1 VALLF
6 GPLSSGGRYAVTQ
19 KGPASMAH
27 RWLARTAAV
36 LLPLTLL
43 AAACSSSSSKVGT
56 GSGGTGGNT
65 TTSGGAALASL
76 LPAAVDSAK
85 VINVGSDI
93 SYAPVESY
101 KAGTQQAI
109 GIDIDLCN
117 AMVQQ
122 FGSDFSCKFQNTTFD
137 NIIPSLMAQR
147 FDIIMSAM
155 SDTKDR
161 QSKIDFVDY
170 FNAGTSILVAKGNP
184 KNIQSLDDL
193 CGLVIGLQKGT
204 TQEQLATTQ
213 KAKCATKG
221 KSLTVLTYTT
231 DTDAQLALKAGRS
244 VADMNDFPVAA
255 YTAQTS
261 GGGNDFQ
268 VVGQQ
273 LSAGPYG
280 VGVRKADTQLRDA
293 IQAALKAIIANG
305 TYDKILAQWNV
316 SQGALKTAAI
326 NGGS

>member
-1 VALLF
+1 
-6 GPLSSGGRYAVTQ
+6 
-19 KGPASMAH
+19 MAQ
-27 RWLARTAAV
+27 RWMTRTAAA
-36 LLPLTLL
+36 LLPLAFV
-43 AAACSSSSSKVGT
+43 AAACSSSSSKT
-56 GSGGTGGNT
+56 SSTTAAAGGTA
-65 TTSGGAALASL
+65 TTSGGASLASM
-76 LPAAVDSAK
+76 LPAAVASAK
-85 VINVGSDI
+85 AINVGSDI

-101 KAGTQQAI
+101 TAGTQTAV

-117 AMVQQ
+117 AMVAQ
-122 FGSDFSCKFQNTTFD
+122 FGSGFTCKFQNTTFD
-137 NIIPSLMAQR
+137 NIIPALLAQR

-161 QSKIDFVDY
+161 QGKIDFVDY

-193 CGLVIGLQKGT
+193 CGLVVGIQKGT
-204 TQEQLATTQ
+204 TQEQLAVAQ
-213 KAKCATKG
+213 KAKCATSG
-221 KSLTVLTYTT
+221 KALTVLTYTT

-280 VGVRKADTQLRDA
+280 IGVRKDNTQLRDA
-293 IQAALKAIIANG
+293 MQAALKAIIANG
-305 TYDKILAQWNV
+305 TYDQILAKWNV
-316 SQGALKTAAI
+316 SQGSLKTAAI